1 MSIGLGDLAILGA
14 GLATAAGGVWTL
26 WQYVIAR
33 AGKPHPVAKIT
44 CRILD
49 HVDRDGSRIADIRL
63 MAKNTGGARLVI
75 KSIFVSVRGL
85 DKNAKITNDGPLKQA
100 YFPISIASKRRM
112 FPDSWGHSFV
122 EPNQTV
128 SYKHL
133 TKIPAGVK
141 VIHIHGKL
149 ECPDPSIE
157 FITASETVEI

>member
-1 MSIGLGDLAILGA
+1 MELSDLGIVGT
-14 GLATAAGGVWTL
+14 GIVSAAGGMWTL
-26 WQYVIAR
+26 WRYIVTR
-33 AGKPHPVAKIT
+33 AGKPRPVAKIV

-49 HVDRDGSRIADIRL
+49 HVDRDGSRLADVRL
-63 MAKNTGGARLVI
+63 IVKNSGDARLVI

-85 DKNAKITNDGPLKQA
+85 DKSTKIENTGPLNQA
-100 YFPISIASKRRM
+100 YFPISIAAKRRM
-112 FPDSWGHSFV
+112 FPDSWGHTFV
-122 EPNQTV
+122 EPNQTA

-157 FITASETVEI
+157 FVTASETIEI